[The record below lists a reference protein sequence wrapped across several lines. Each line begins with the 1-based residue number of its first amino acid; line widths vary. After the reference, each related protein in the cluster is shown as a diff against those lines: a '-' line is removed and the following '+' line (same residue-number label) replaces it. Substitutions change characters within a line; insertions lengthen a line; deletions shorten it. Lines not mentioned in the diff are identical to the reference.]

1 MFDVG
6 DILLEENQNVE
17 TIIKIALQKAFQG
30 VGYNVIDDEG
40 IVDSDTI
47 VAEET
52 IENFWIYMTPGF

>member
-1 MFDVG
+1 VFDVG

-47 VAEET
+47 VAEAT